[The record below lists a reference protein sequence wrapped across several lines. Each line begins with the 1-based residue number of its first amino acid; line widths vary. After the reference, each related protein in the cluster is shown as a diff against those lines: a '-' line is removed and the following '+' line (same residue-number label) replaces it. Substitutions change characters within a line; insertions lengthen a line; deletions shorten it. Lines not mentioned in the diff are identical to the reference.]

1 MPHCPGF
8 DQWTALRQAEWNQ
21 AANGGKKSAGFN
33 LRAPNTQ
40 PQLAHCPFYPTSHL
54 RLGGNSRVTLS
65 FSVESCD
72 CCLSGKKYIIIYLLS
87 KRCELHWATPL
98 LFLDYLTFKCVFC
111 TSVHLCLFT
120 SRSPPNQPCIWPSW
134 CFLSH
139 LTGLS
144 CHRAWRVD
152 CHTVATNDTQVS
164 AAHRL
169 GIHDKYT
176 LNGDFS
182 KSAILANLIRRWQ
195 PHEIL
200 NESPNSSLIWIKY
213 VG

>member
-98 LFLDYLTFKCVFC
+98 LFLDYLTFKCVFW

-120 SRSPPNQPCIWPSW
+120 SRSPPQSAVYLTIVVFSVPPNRA
-134 CFLSH
+134 FLSSC
-139 LTGLS
+139 LTSRLSYCRNKWHSSVGCTSPRHTWQVHPERGLLKVSHS
-144 CHRAWRVD
+144 CQSH
-152 CHTVATNDTQVS
+152 
-164 AAHRL
+164 
-169 GIHDKYT
+169 
-176 LNGDFS
+176 
-182 KSAILANLIRRWQ
+182 
-195 PHEIL
+195 
-200 NESPNSSLIWIKY
+200 
-213 VG
+213 